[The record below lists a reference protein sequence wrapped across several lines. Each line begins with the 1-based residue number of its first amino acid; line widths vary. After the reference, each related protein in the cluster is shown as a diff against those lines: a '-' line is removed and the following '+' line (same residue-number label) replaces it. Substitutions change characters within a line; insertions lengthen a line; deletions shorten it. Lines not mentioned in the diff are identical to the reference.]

1 MPFNVNEKSST
12 NLVSISKF
20 LKGRVSP
27 FFNTFIG
34 VNIWHSGLG
43 GWGVVYYLGKKINR
57 AFHASFTSMGGKRS
71 NVHPG
76 KVRVPHLP
84 K

>member
-43 GWGVVYYLGKKINR
+43 V
-57 AFHASFTSMGGKRS
+57 A
-71 NVHPG
+71 HPG
-76 KVRVPHLP
+76 WVAPCTGYIVEEGKV
-84 K
+84 KI